1 MIKADRNEAIEGK
14 GIELIGRIEMTEL
27 QEALYAF
34 SEAISLATTSC
45 RTVMTFQVKK
55 SDQE

>member
-1 MIKADRNEAIEGK
+1 
-14 GIELIGRIEMTEL
+14 MTEL